1 MSKGSK
7 PRPCNKKKFDEGFER
22 LFGSTQPATPEEITY
37 EENIYHNGN
46 HCPACESFAASPIG
60 KAFKRDY
67 IRELLSNSEFLWQA
81 IGQDAVNTP
90 AWIPLGMLEGEE
102 LEAAAAERRNFWDAE
117 ADKIATMIF
126 HKDDAALGKY
136 IRHLAE
142 SYTKP
147 EVDMWFVENW
157 EALK

>member
-7 PRPCNKKKFDEGFER
+7 
-22 LFGSTQPATPEEITY
+22 L
-37 EENIYHNGN
+37 HGN

-67 IRELLSNSEFLWQA
+67 IRELLSNSEFLWAA
-81 IGQDAVNTP
+81 IGQDAVKTP

-102 LEAAAAERRNFWDAE
+102 LEAAAAERRKFWDAE

-126 HKDDAALGKY
+126 HKDDAELGKY
-136 IRHLAE
+136 IRSLAE
-142 SYTKP
+142 GYTKL
-147 EVDMWFVENW
+147 EADCWLEENL
-157 EALK
+157 ELA

>member
-7 PRPCNKKKFDEGFER
+7 
-22 LFGSTQPATPEEITY
+22 L
-37 EENIYHNGN
+37 HGN

-67 IRELLSNSEFLWQA
+67 IRELLSNSEFLWAA
-81 IGQDAVNTP
+81 IGQDAVKTP

-102 LEAAAAERRNFWDAE
+102 LEAAAAERRKFWDAE

-126 HKDDAALGKY
+126 HKDDAELGKY
-136 IRHLAE
+136 IRSLAE
-142 SYTKP
+142 GYTKP
-147 EVDMWFVENW
+147 EC
-157 EALK
+157 

>member
-7 PRPCNKKKFDEGFER
+7 QRPFNMKKFNAEYER
-22 LFGSTQPATPEEITY
+22 LFGSKQPATPEEIT
-37 EENIYHNGN
+37 
-46 HCPACESFAASPIG
+46 CESFAASPIG

-67 IRELLSNSEFLWQA
+67 IRELLSDSEFLWDA
-81 IGQDAVNTP
+81 IGQDAVDTP

-136 IRHLAE
+136 IRNLAE

-147 EVDMWFVENW
+147 EVDVWFVENW
-157 EALK
+157 EDLK